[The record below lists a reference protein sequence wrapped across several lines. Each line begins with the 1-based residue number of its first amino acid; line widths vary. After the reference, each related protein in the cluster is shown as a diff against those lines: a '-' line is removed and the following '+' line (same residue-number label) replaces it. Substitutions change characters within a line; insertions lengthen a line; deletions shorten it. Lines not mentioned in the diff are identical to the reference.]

1 MIIFGFLLR
10 KGHSMGIIICGLN
23 GTGKSTLGKALAEKL
38 HFHFIDIENLYFP
51 KTNPNYIYASL
62 RTRKEVEKLLLHE
75 IKTHKNF
82 ILASVKGDYG
92 EVIYSL
98 IQYAILLDVPKNIRL
113 QRVKKRSFQKFG
125 KRMLSGGDLFEQE
138 EKFFRFVESRNESTV
153 EEWVKTLKCPVMR
166 IDGTKP
172 IDENTDFIIAL
183 MRDKYLFAKEMGNK
197 K

>member
-1 MIIFGFLLR
+1 MLD
-10 KGHSMGIIICGLN
+10 
-23 GTGKSTLGKALAEKL
+23 A
-38 HFHFIDIENLYFP
+38 P
-51 KTNPNYIYASL
+51 K
-62 RTRKEVEKLLLHE
+62 
-75 IKTHKNF
+75 
-82 ILASVKGDYG
+82 D
-92 EVIYSL
+92 
-98 IQYAILLDVPKNIRL
+98 IRL